1 MKLALITST
10 GGHLLQMMS
19 LRDAWQGE
27 DHFFVTFPLEDA
39 KTLLNGE
46 KVYWGHHPTN
56 RSIKNLVRN
65 GWLAWK
71 VLRRER
77 PDVVIS
83 TGAALAVPFL
93 WLGRLMGMRT
103 VYVESITRIHTI
115 SMTGKMVLPTVD
127 KFYGQWEELAMLH
140 AKIEY
145 GGRGI

>member
-19 LRDAWQGE
+19 LRDAWQAE

-56 RSIKNLVRN
+56 RSIKNLLRN

-93 WLGRLMGMRT
+93 WLGRLLGMRT
-103 VYVESITRIHTI
+103 VYVESITRIHTL
-115 SMTGKMVLPTVD
+115 SMTGKMVLPAVD
-127 KFYGQWEELAMLH
+127 KFYGQWEELSMIH
-140 AKIEY
+140 PKIDY
-145 GGRGI
+145 DGRSV